1 VLDDNVAKLS
11 DQIEIYENAL
21 RDERTRAGGAEAAA
35 AKSIDEIAALKR
47 ELANASTDAN
57 AKSETNEGQIAQLE
71 STISS
76 LKQSSARETQRLV
89 LWSGSAAVI
98 AACLAGLLGWWLAPT
113 NAVQSA
119 ANIQDVN
126 SQIAT
131 EKQKLADLQNGLDN
145 QKAELSQQQSALT
158 QQRQDFAKEQQDFA
172 KVKADFEA
180 KQKAMAQLQSAVA
193 ALPLPAQCDAL
204 AGYQYD
210 PDRPANSGWMDS
222 KDVPPAAQTTCES
235 ALQTVVNDAK
245 TRRRMMLEI
254 GRIYQAIQPEK
265 ALGFWKQAKD
275 LGSSQVGRYYADRN
289 NNQSFNAKTSWENIK
304 TAADMGNPTG
314 LYYVAYNYLIRDHDN
329 IFTPAPADLAVG
341 EEYLRKAL
349 TADIGGATY
358 YIAGVHYWDT
368 NRELATS
375 YLNISKCVKHYNDDH
390 DAERFYFTKTGH
402 HLCQ

>member
-1 VLDDNVAKLS
+1 MK
-11 DQIEIYENAL
+11 QEY
-21 RDERTRAGGAEAAA
+21 AAA
-35 AKSIDEIAALKR
+35 SADAKAKAA
-47 ELANASTDAN
+47 AD
-57 AKSETNEGQIAQLE
+57 EGQVAQLQA
-71 STISS
+71 TVSS
-76 LKQSSARETQRLV
+76 FKQRPQHDKRRILQ
-89 LWSGSAAVI
+89 WSGSAALV
-98 AACLAGLLGWWLAPT
+98 AACLGGLLGWWLTPAT
-113 NAVQSA
+113 VVQSGTTA
-119 ANIQDVN
+119 QEL
-126 SQIAT
+126 AT
-131 EKQKLADLQNGLDN
+131 QQQKLADLQADLNK
-145 QKAELSQQQSALT
+145 QKADIVAQQNALAANT
-158 QQRQDFAKEQQDFA
+158 ATLDQQRQDLAKARALLDQQR
-172 KVKADFEA
+172 ADLDT
-180 KQKAMAQLQSAVA
+180 KLKTLAQQSATG

-210 PDRPANSGWMDS
+210 PDRPPNSGWMDS
-222 KDVPPAAQTTCES
+222 KDVLAVAQTTCES

-245 TRRRMMLEI
+245 TRRRMKLEI
-254 GRIYQAIQPEK
+254 GRIYLAIQPEK

-275 LGSSQVGRYYADRN
+275 QGSSQAFYLFGRYHADRN
-289 NNQSFNAKTSWENIK
+289 NNQSFNAKTAWENIK

-329 IFTPAPADLAVG
+329 IFAPAPADLAVG

-349 TADIGGATY
+349 NADIGGATY